1 MTPRRADGRA
11 GGGRAGA
18 PARPHLAFALAAVL
32 LAGCAAAG
40 PDDANDPLEGYNR
53 VMFGINGMVDGVLL
67 KPAAELYVRALPAPL
82 RRGVSNLLDNLGEPL
97 NAANNLLQG
106 KPARA
111 GTSLGR
117 FALNTTLGLGGVFDV
132 AEGWG
137 WVRAPEE
144 GWGWERAPEDF
155 GQTLAAWG
163 MGEGPYLVLPLLG
176 PSNPRDA
183 LGFAVDWAAD
193 PPGRV
198 LGDTFGLGRTAV
210 GGVARR
216 AGYLD
221 TLEVLEETSVD
232 FYAAMRGFYRQHRA
246 NAIRDGA
253 PAPIAIPDMDM
264 DEWEGWE

>member
-1 MTPRRADGRA
+1 M
-11 GGGRAGA
+11 
-18 PARPHLAFALAAVL
+18 PARPYLALALATVL

-53 VMFGINGMVDGVLL
+53 AMFGINGMVDGVLL
-67 KPAAELYVRALPAPL
+67 KPAAELYVRVFPAPL
-82 RRGVSNLLDNLGEPL
+82 RRGVSNLLDNLGAPL

-106 KPARA
+106 KAARA

-117 FALNTTLGLGGVFDV
+117 FAVNSTLGLGGVFDV
-132 AEGWG
+132 AEGF
-137 WVRAPEE
+137 
-144 GWGWERAPEDF
+144 GWERAPEDF
-155 GQTLAAWG
+155 GQTLASWG

-198 LGDTFGLGRTAV
+198 LGDTFGLGRTV
-210 GGVARR
+210 VSGVARR
-216 AGYLD
+216 ADYLD
-221 TLEVLEETSVD
+221 TLDVLEETSVD
-232 FYAAMRGFYRQHRA
+232 FYAAMRGFYRQYRA
-246 NAIRDGA
+246 NATRDGA
-253 PAPIAIPDMDM
+253 PAPIAIPDTDM